1 MHRPTHTHI
10 YRDIYR
16 HSKITATNNIYI
28 YSNIY
33 TETRTAETQQ
43 TFNLNYLGPAAWI
56 LICHSSNSGPILY

>member
-1 MHRPTHTHI
+1 MHTPTHTHI

-16 HSKITATNNIYI
+16 HSKITATNNIYIYI

-43 TFNLNYLGPAAWI
+43 TFNLNYLGPAA
-56 LICHSSNSGPILY
+56 